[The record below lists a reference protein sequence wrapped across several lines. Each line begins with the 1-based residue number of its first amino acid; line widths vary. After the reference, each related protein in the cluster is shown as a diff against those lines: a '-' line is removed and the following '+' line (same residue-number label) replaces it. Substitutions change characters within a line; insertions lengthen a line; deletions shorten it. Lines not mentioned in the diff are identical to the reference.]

1 MGSMMSGDT
10 RWTANRR
17 DHMRK
22 ARATSAVTS
31 TTKRSDALVAD
42 SVRAASVTLG
52 DGAVV
57 VLLVGLSSAQRRTAA
72 DTISDEAKRS
82 VEMIDLSQVASKYIG
97 ETEKNLDAAFA
108 AASKRGSILFFDE
121 ADALFG
127 KRTTVKGAHD
137 RYANMDVSH
146 LQDLAQRYGVS
157 VFVAISDAS
166 GTDVSR
172 SRSIVVVE
180 GSA

>member
-1 MGSMMSGDT
+1 
-10 RWTANRR
+10 
-17 DHMRK
+17 
-22 ARATSAVTS
+22 
-31 TTKRSDALVAD
+31 
-42 SVRAASVTLG
+42 
-52 DGAVV
+52 
-57 VLLVGLSSAQRRTAA
+57 VLLVGLSSVQRQMSA

-82 VEMIDLSQVASKYIG
+82 VEMIDLSQVASKWIG

-127 KRTTVKGAHD
+127 KRTTVKDAHD
-137 RYANMDVSH
+137 RYATMDVSH

-172 SRSIVVVE
+172 SRSIVVVD

>member
-1 MGSMMSGDT
+1 MS
-10 RWTANRR
+10 
-17 DHMRK
+17 
-22 ARATSAVTS
+22 
-31 TTKRSDALVAD
+31 
-42 SVRAASVTLG
+42 
-52 DGAVV
+52 
-57 VLLVGLSSAQRRTAA
+57 A

-82 VEMIDLSQVASKYIG
+82 VDMIDLSQVASKYIG
-97 ETEKNLDAAFA
+97 ETEKNLKAAFA

-127 KRTTVKGAHD
+127 KRTTVKDAHD
-137 RYANMDVSH
+137 RYANVDVSH

-157 VFVAISDAS
+157 VFVAIRDTS

-172 SRSIVVVE
+172 SRSIVVVD